1 MRPEFRNFVL
11 VISFLSIISFSCKKE
26 TEQQALEFDTQ
37 TSQDNAL
44 AEGIY
49 TDVNNIANQA
59 IKNGS
64 AGLTTYRFQETSSSY
79 LSTCA
84 TVTITPDSTGTG
96 GVASVDFGSSNCL
109 CLDNHYRRGVIDF
122 TYTGAYSD
130 SGTVITTSFDNYY
143 VGKDTSLMF
152 KVTGSKVVTN
162 NGQNASGHT
171 HFTINVNGHLTDAA
185 GRNMDWTSV
194 RDREWISG
202 ESTLNWQDDEYLIT
216 GNAQGTNFEGNS
228 YTMNITQALDIDFS
242 CNWIKEGV
250 FDLTPTGKP
259 TRTFNYG
266 NGTCDNQASITVNGT
281 TFPVTLR

>member
-11 VISFLSIISFSCKKE
+11 VISFLSILSFSCKKE
-26 TEQQALEFDTQ
+26 TEQQTLEFDTQ
-37 TSQDNAL
+37 TAQDNAL

-59 IKNGS
+59 IKNGTS
-64 AGLTTYRFQETSSSY
+64 GLTTYRFQETSSSY
-79 LSTCA
+79 LSACA

-96 GVASVDFGSSNCL
+96 GVASVDFGPTNCL
-109 CLDNHYRRGVIDF
+109 CLDNHYRRGVINF
-122 TYTGAYSD
+122 TYTGAYGD
-130 SGTVITTSFDNYY
+130 SGTVITTSFNNYY

-162 NGQNASGHT
+162 NGQNANGHT

-185 GRNMDWTSV
+185 GRNMDWASV

-228 YTMNITQALDIDFS
+228 FTMNITHALDIDFS
-242 CNWIKEGV
+242 CSWIKEGV
-250 FDLTPTGKP
+250 FDLTPTAKA
-259 TRTFNYG
+259 TRTFDYG